1 MRVIKSIKTTDA
13 ILTSSNIPEDEY
25 PTWVSAASYTASDK
39 VIYNHKIYEAILTHT
54 GQTTTPDLDQLNWL
68 DLGATNR
75 YRMFDNIISSVSNKI
90 GGIEFTL
97 TPNEVVNGIAF
108 LNLNATTIR
117 VVVTDPTV
125 GVVYD
130 KTVELTGSSEVID
143 YYSYFFAPLMDLN
156 NLKLAVFL
164 DLPSNYPTAGISV
177 TISSGAGV
185 VEVGEVVYGVQT
197 TVGRTNY
204 GTAIGIK
211 SYSRKE
217 TDEFGNISVV
227 KRKNSKYAEYD
238 IDIDNRFLA
247 SVQRFFSDI
256 DTVPCLF
263 IGNPDMEELIVY
275 GFYNDFKA
283 TISFPTVSKCN
294 LRVEGLV

>member
-1 MRVIKSIKTTDA
+1 MRVIKSVVTTDTV
-13 ILTSSNIPEDEY
+13 LTSSNIPEDEY
-25 PTWVSAASYTASDK
+25 PTWVASVSYNASDR
-39 VIYNHKIYEAILTHT
+39 VIYKHKIYEAILSNSSA
-54 GQTTTPDLDQLNWL
+54 TTPDLDQTNWL
-68 DLGATNR
+68 SLGSTNR
-75 YRMFDNIISSVSNKI
+75 YRMFDNVVSNVSSRT
-90 GGIEFTL
+90 GGIQFTL

-117 VVVTDPTV
+117 VVVTDPIV

-130 KTVELTGSSEVID
+130 EIKELTGSSEVTD
-143 YYSYFFAPLMDLN
+143 YYSYFFAPLVDLN

-164 DLPSNYPTAGISV
+164 DLPSNYPTASISV
-177 TISSGAGV
+177 TISSGVGLA
-185 VEVGEVVYGVQT
+185 EVGEVVYGVQT

>member
-1 MRVIKSIKTTDA
+1 MRVIKSVVTTDA

-25 PTWVSAASYTASDK
+25 PAWVASVSYNASDR
-39 VIYNHKIYEAILTHT
+39 VIYKHKIYEAILANSS
-54 GQTTTPDLDQLNWL
+54 TTTPDLNQTNWL
-68 DLGATNR
+68 SLGATNR
-75 YRMFDNIISSVSNKI
+75 YRMFDNVVSNVSSRT
-90 GGIEFTL
+90 GGIQFTL

-117 VVVTDPTV
+117 VVVTDPTA

-130 KTVELTGSSEVID
+130 KTKELTGSSEVTD
-143 YYSYFFAPLMDLN
+143 YYSYFFAPLVDLN

-164 DLPSNYPTAGISV
+164 DLPSNYPTASISV
-177 TISSGAGV
+177 TISSGAGLV
-185 VEVGEVVYGVQT
+185 GVGEVVYGVQT

-217 TDEFGNISVV
+217 TDEFGNMSVV

-256 DTVPCLF
+256 DSVPCLF
-263 IGNPDMEELIVY
+263 IGNPDIEELIVY